1 MVGIVAGIF
10 TASLLLAYAL
20 LGLAVMHV
28 VTLGINGR
36 VLILTGLYFTVGI
49 FGWPIV
55 LLSLLGLA
63 ETILGLR
70 ARVAAR
76 RGPPRGPLNLNRN

>member
-1 MVGIVAGIF
+1 VGV
-10 TASLLLAYAL
+10 
-20 LGLAVMHV
+20 
-28 VTLGINGR
+28 
-36 VLILTGLYFTVGI
+36 

-76 RGPPRGPLNLNRN
+76 RGPPRGPLTINRS

>member
-1 MVGIVAGIF
+1 MIGIVAGIF

-20 LGLAVMHV
+20 LGLAVMHII
-28 VTLGINGR
+28 TLGINGR
-36 VLILTGLYFTVGI
+36 AFVLTGLYFAIGV

-70 ARVAAR
+70 ARITGR
-76 RGPPRGPLNLNRN
+76 RGPPPSPLTVNRS